1 MKKNEFILKAI
12 HDTRKE
18 FYNKATVQQ
27 AQTDDNAQIYF
38 LKSYKSVVACVIDGL
53 FYLNNKIKKDLLFS
67 NTTLRHIKEFYK
79 QFKKNIPLTKSE
91 LLKMD
96 CLKDFDFLL
105 VHSTNDGTSYS
116 IATWNNYNIATSTD
130 TKKFFKGFKGYKQRI
145 TSDAN
150 GKYLLTSSI
159 YGYSNYRYYYI

>member
-38 LKSYKSVVACVIDGL
+38 LKSYDSVVACVIDGS
-53 FYLNNKIKKDLLFS
+53 FYLNNKIQKGLLFS
-67 NTTLRHIKEFYK
+67 NTTLRHIKEFYR
-79 QFKKNIPLTKSE
+79 QFKKDIPLTKSDF
-91 LLKMD
+91 LKMD

-105 VHSTNDGTSYS
+105 VHSTSEGVTYS
-116 IATWNNYNIATSTD
+116 IASWNNYNTATSTD

-150 GKYLLTSSI
+150 GKYLLTSSA

>member
-1 MKKNEFILKAI
+1 MKKTEFNLKAI

-18 FYNKATVQQ
+18 FYSKATVQQ
-27 AQTDDNAQIYF
+27 VQTDDDTKIYF
-38 LKSYKSVVACVIDGL
+38 LKSYDSIVACIIDDL
-53 FYLNNKIKKDLLFS
+53 FYLNDNIRKDLLFS

-79 QFKKNIPLTKSE
+79 QFKNNISLTKSD

-96 CLKDFDFLL
+96 CLKPFDFLL

-116 IATWNNYNIATSTD
+116 IASWNNYHIATSSD
-130 TKKFFKGFKGYKQRI
+130 TKKFFKSFKGYKQRT

-150 GKYLLTSSI
+150 GKYLLTSSV
-159 YGYSNYRYYYI
+159 YGFSNYRYYYI